1 VRGEC
6 CEYGRRFNTMMEKLT
21 LFRTTKRILFGL
33 GAVEKTGPE
42 AQLLKAKKVLIITD
56 PGVIQ
61 VGLLESVEKS
71 LQYVNLP
78 FVIFDGVEPDPKIE
92 VVEKSVEKAKEEGID
107 LIIGF
112 GGGSSLD
119 IAKVTSIL
127 ITNPGKIDSF
137 FGIDLV
143 PNPGVPVILVP
154 TTAGTGS
161 EVTPIAILS
170 DTKEKLKKG
179 IVSPT
184 LFPEVAIVDPKL
196 TIGLPP
202 SVTAFTGMD
211 ALTHA
216 IEAFYSINATD
227 LSDLLAFRAM
237 ELISKNLRMAYA
249 HGENLVARSNMMEG
263 SLLAGIAFANAGVG
277 AVHAFAYPLGGEF
290 HLAHGLINTLMLPY
304 VMRYNIL
311 GCPYKFAQMAK
322 AFGEKVEGIS
332 ELVGAEIA
340 VRFVERLSDD
350 LRVPRRLRD
359 VGIPEDSIPRLAEA
373 AMKVTRLLA
382 NNPRK
387 MTLEDAAAIY
397 KSAY

>member
-1 VRGEC
+1 M
-6 CEYGRRFNTMMEKLT
+6 TEKLT
-21 LFRTTKRILFGL
+21 LFRTTRRIIFGPGSIERL
-33 GAVEKTGPE
+33 GSE
-42 AQLLKAKKVLIITD
+42 AQLLKAKKVLVITD

-61 VGLLESVEKS
+61 AGLLENIEKS
-71 LQYVNLP
+71 LQSVGLP
-78 FVIFDGVEPDPKIE
+78 FVIFDGVEPDPRIE
-92 VVEKSVEKAKEEGID
+92 VVERSVEKAKKEGID

-137 FGIDLV
+137 FGVDLV
-143 PNPGVPVILVP
+143 PNPGIPVILIP

-216 IEAFYSINATD
+216 IEAYYSINATN
-227 LSDLLAFRAM
+227 LSDLFAIKAM
-237 ELISKNLRMAYA
+237 ELLSKNLRMAYA
-249 HGENLVARSNMMEG
+249 HGENLAARTNMMEG

-290 HLAHGLINTLMLPY
+290 HLAHGLTNTLILPY

-311 GCPYKFAQMAK
+311 GCPDKFAQMAK
-322 AFGEKVEGIS
+322 TFGEKVERLS
-332 ELVGAEIA
+332 ELDGAEAA
-340 VRFVERLSDD
+340 VKFVERLSED

-359 VGIPEDSIPRLAEA
+359 VGIPENAIPRLAEA

-387 MTLEDAAAIY
+387 ITLEDAVTIY

>member
-1 VRGEC
+1 M
-6 CEYGRRFNTMMEKLT
+6 TEKLT
-21 LFRTTKRILFGL
+21 LFRTTKRILFGV
-33 GAVEKTGPE
+33 GSVEKIGTE

-61 VGLLESVEKS
+61 AGLLEGVEKS
-71 LQYVNLP
+71 LKSVNLP
-78 FVIFDGVEPDPKIE
+78 FVIFDGVEPDPRIE
-92 VVEKSVEKAKEEGID
+92 VVEKSVEKAKKEGID

-119 IAKVTSIL
+119 IAKVTSIM
-127 ITNPGKIDSF
+127 ITNTGKIDSF

-143 PNPGVPVILVP
+143 PNPGVPVILIP

-179 IVSPT
+179 IVSAY

-216 IEAFYSINATD
+216 IESYYSINATD

-237 ELISKNLRMAYA
+237 ELLSRNLRMAYA
-249 HGENLVARSNMMEG
+249 YGENLAARSSVLEG

-290 HLAHGLINTLMLPY
+290 HLAHGLTNTLMLPY
-304 VMRYNIL
+304 LMRYNIL
-311 GCPYKFAQMAK
+311 GCPHKFAQMAK
-322 AFGEKVEGIS
+322 AFGERVEGIS

-340 VRFVERLSDD
+340 VRFIERLSDD

-359 VGIPEDSIPRLAEA
+359 VGIPENAIPGLAEA

-387 MTLEDAAAIY
+387 VTLEDAIAIY
-397 KSAY
+397 RSAY

>member
-1 VRGEC
+1 M
-6 CEYGRRFNTMMEKLT
+6 TEKLT
-21 LFRTTKRILFGL
+21 LFRTTRRILFGL
-33 GAVEKTGPE
+33 GAVEKTGTE
-42 AQLLKAKKVLIITD
+42 AQLLKTKKVLIVTD

-61 VGLLESVEKS
+61 AGLLQHVEKS
-71 LQYVNLP
+71 LQSVGLP
-78 FVIFDGVEPDPKIE
+78 FAIFDGVEADPRIE
-92 VVEKSVEKAKEEGID
+92 VVEKSVGKAKKEGID

-127 ITNPGKIDSF
+127 ITNAGKIDSF
-137 FGIDLV
+137 FGVDLV
-143 PNPGVPVILVP
+143 PNSGLPVILIP

-170 DTKEKLKKG
+170 DTREKLKKG

-184 LFPEVAIVDPKL
+184 LFPEVAIIDPKL
-196 TIGLPP
+196 TVGLPP

-216 IEAFYSINATD
+216 IESYYSINATN

-237 ELISKNLRMAYA
+237 ELLSKNIRMAFA
-249 HGENLVARSNMMEG
+249 HGENLTARSNMMEG

-290 HLAHGLINTLMLPY
+290 HLAHGLTNTLMLPY
-304 VMRYNIL
+304 IMRYNIL
-311 GCPYKFAQMAK
+311 GCPDRFATMAR
-322 AFGEKVEGIS
+322 AFGEKVEGLS
-332 ELVGAEIA
+332 ELDAAEAA
-340 VRFVERLSDD
+340 VKFVERLSDD

-359 VGIPEDSIPRLAEA
+359 VGIPKKAISGLAEA

-382 NNPRK
+382 NNPRR
-387 MTLEDAAAIY
+387 MTLEDAKAIY

>member
-1 VRGEC
+1 MIDKV
-6 CEYGRRFNTMMEKLT
+6 T
-21 LFRTTKRILFGL
+21 LFRTTRRILFGV
-33 GAVEKTGPE
+33 GSVEKIGTE

-61 VGLLESVEKS
+61 AGLLEGVEKS
-71 LQYVNLP
+71 LQSANLP
-78 FVIFDGVEPDPKIE
+78 FVIFDGVEPDPRIE
-92 VVEKSVEKAKEEGID
+92 VVEKSVQLAKKEGID

-112 GGGSSLD
+112 GGGSSQD
-119 IAKVTSIL
+119 IAKVTSIM
-127 ITNPGKIDSF
+127 ITNTGKIDSY
-137 FGIDLV
+137 FGVDLV
-143 PNPGVPVILVP
+143 PNSGIPVILVP

-179 IVSPT
+179 IVSAY
-184 LFPEVAIVDPKL
+184 LFPEAAIVDPKL

-216 IEAFYSINATD
+216 IESYYSINATD

-237 ELISKNLRMAYA
+237 ELLSKNIRMAFA

-290 HLAHGLINTLMLPY
+290 HLAHGLTNTLMLPY
-304 VMRYNIL
+304 LMRYNIL
-311 GCPYKFAQMAK
+311 GCPSKFAQMAK

-359 VGIPEDSIPRLAEA
+359 VGIPEDAIPRLAEA

-387 MTLEDAAAIY
+387 LTLGDAVAIY

>member
-1 VRGEC
+1 MIDKV
-6 CEYGRRFNTMMEKLT
+6 T
-21 LFRTTKRILFGL
+21 LFRTTKRILFGV
-33 GAVEKTGPE
+33 GSVEKIGTE

-56 PGVIQ
+56 QGVIQ
-61 VGLLESVEKS
+61 AGLLEGVEKS
-71 LQYVNLP
+71 LQSVNLP
-78 FVIFDGVEPDPKIE
+78 FVIFDGVEPDPRIE
-92 VVEKSVEKAKEEGID
+92 VVEKSVEKAKKEGID

-119 IAKVTSIL
+119 IAKVTSIM
-127 ITNPGKIDSF
+127 ITNTGKIDSF

-143 PNPGVPVILVP
+143 PNPGVPVILIP

-184 LFPEVAIVDPKL
+184 LFPEVAILDPKL

-216 IEAFYSINATD
+216 IEAYYSINATD
-227 LSDLLAFRAM
+227 ITDLLAFKAM
-237 ELISKNLRMAYA
+237 ELLSKNLRMAYA
-249 HGENLVARSNMMEG
+249 HGENLAARSCVLEG

-290 HLAHGLINTLMLPY
+290 HLAHGLTNTLMLPY

-359 VGIPEDSIPRLAEA
+359 VRIPEDAIPRLAEA

-387 MTLEDAAAIY
+387 VTLEDAVDIY

>member
-1 VRGEC
+1 
-6 CEYGRRFNTMMEKLT
+6 MIEKLT
-21 LFRTTKRILFGL
+21 LFRTTRRILFGL
-33 GAVEKTGPE
+33 GAVEKTVSE

-56 PGVIQ
+56 TGVIQ
-61 VGLLESVEKS
+61 AGLLQGIEKS
-71 LQYVNLP
+71 LQSAGLP
-78 FVIFDGVEPDPKIE
+78 FVIFDGVEPDPRIE
-92 VVEKSVEKAKEEGID
+92 VVEKSVEKAKKEGID

-119 IAKVTSIL
+119 IAKVTSIM
-127 ITNPGKIDSF
+127 ITNLGKIDSF

-143 PNPGVPVILVP
+143 PNPGVPVILIP

-179 IVSPT
+179 IVSAY

-216 IEAFYSINATD
+216 IESFYSINATD

-237 ELISKNLRMAYA
+237 ELLSKNIRMAFA
-249 HGENLVARSNMMEG
+249 HGENLVARSNVMEG
-263 SLLAGIAFANAGVG
+263 SLLAGMAFANAGVG

-290 HLAHGLINTLMLPY
+290 HLAHGLTNTLMLPY
-304 VMRYNIL
+304 VMRYNIM
-311 GCPYKFAQMAK
+311 GCPSKFAQMAK

-359 VGIPEDSIPRLAEA
+359 VSIPEDAIPRLAEA

-387 MTLEDAAAIY
+387 MTLEDAISIY
-397 KSAY
+397 RSAY

>member
-1 VRGEC
+1 
-6 CEYGRRFNTMMEKLT
+6 MEKIT
-21 LFRTTKRILFGL
+21 LFRTTGRILFGPAAIEKL
-33 GAVEKTGPE
+33 GTE

-61 VGLLESVEKS
+61 AGLLESVKTS
-71 LQYVNLP
+71 LQSVGLP
-78 FVIFDGVEPDPKIE
+78 FVIFDGVEPDPRIE
-92 VVEKSVEKAKEEGID
+92 VVENSVEKAKSEGIN

-119 IAKVTSIL
+119 IAKVTSVL

-143 PNPGVPVILVP
+143 PNPGLPVILIP

-179 IVSPT
+179 IVSSH

-196 TIGLPP
+196 TVGLPP

-216 IEAFYSINATD
+216 IEAYYSINATD
-227 LSDLLAFRAM
+227 LSDLFAIRAM
-237 ELISKNLRMAYA
+237 DLISKNIRVAYA
-249 HGENLVARSNMMEG
+249 NGENLMARSNMMEG

-290 HLAHGLINTLMLPY
+290 HLAHGLTNTLMLPY
-304 VMRYNIL
+304 VMRFNII
-311 GCPYKFAQMAK
+311 GCPEKFARMAK
-322 AFGEKVEGIS
+322 VFGEKVETLS
-332 ELVGAEIA
+332 ALEGAEMA
-340 VRFVERLSDD
+340 VKFVERLSDD
-350 LRVPRRLRD
+350 IRVPRRLRD
-359 VGIPEDSIPRLAEA
+359 VGIPEHAIPGLAEA

-387 MTLEDAAAIY
+387 ITLEDAIAIY
-397 KSAY
+397 NSAY

>member
-1 VRGEC
+1 M
-6 CEYGRRFNTMMEKLT
+6 NEKLS
-21 LFRTTKRILFGL
+21 LFRTTRRILFGL
-33 GAVEKTGPE
+33 GAVEKIGTE
-42 AQLLKAKKVLIITD
+42 AQLLKGKKILIITD

-61 VGLLESVEKS
+61 TGLLERIKAPLQS
-71 LQYVNLP
+71 LGVP
-78 FVIFDGVEPDPKIE
+78 FVIFDGVEPDPRIE
-92 VVEKSVEKAKEEGID
+92 VVEKSIEKAKEEGID

-119 IAKVTSIL
+119 IAKVTSIM
-127 ITNPGKIDSF
+127 ITNQGKIDTF
-137 FGIDLV
+137 FGVDLV
-143 PNPGVPVILVP
+143 PNPGIPVILIP

-179 IVSPT
+179 IVSPH

-196 TIGLPP
+196 TVGLPP

-216 IEAFYSINATD
+216 IEAYSSINATN
-227 LSDLLAFRAM
+227 LSDLLAIGAM

-249 HGENLVARSNMMEG
+249 YGENLSARSNMMEG

-277 AVHAFAYPLGGEF
+277 AVHALAYPLGGEF
-290 HLAHGLINTLMLPY
+290 HLAHGLTNTLMLPY
-304 VMRYNIL
+304 VMRYNAL
-311 GCPYKFAQMAK
+311 GCPDRFAKMAR
-322 AFGEKVEGIS
+322 AFGENVEGLS
-332 ELVGAEIA
+332 ELDAAEAA
-340 VRFVERLSDD
+340 VKFVERLSND

-359 VGIPEDSIPRLAEA
+359 VGIPEKAIPGLAEA

>member
-1 VRGEC
+1 M
-6 CEYGRRFNTMMEKLT
+6 TEKLT
-21 LFRTTKRILFGL
+21 LFRTTRRILFGL
-33 GAVEKTGPE
+33 GAVKKIGAE

-61 VGLLESVEKS
+61 AGLLQNIEKS
-71 LQYVNLP
+71 LQSVSLP
-78 FVIFDGVEPDPKIE
+78 FVTFDGVEADPRIE
-92 VVEKSVEKAKEEGID
+92 VVEKSVEKAKKEGID
-107 LIIGF
+107 LIVGF

-127 ITNPGKIDSF
+127 ITNPGKIDGF

-170 DTKEKLKKG
+170 DTREKLKKG
-179 IVSPT
+179 IVSAT

-216 IEAFYSINATD
+216 IEAYYSINATD

-237 ELISKNLRMAYA
+237 ELLSKNIRMAFA
-249 HGENLVARSNMMEG
+249 HGENLAARSNMMEG

-290 HLAHGLINTLMLPY
+290 HLAHGLTNTLMLPY
-304 VMRYNIL
+304 LMRYNIL
-311 GCPYKFAQMAK
+311 GCPNRFAQMAT
-322 AFGEKVEGIS
+322 AFGEKVEGLS
-332 ELVGAEIA
+332 ELDAAEMA
-340 VRFVERLSDD
+340 VKFVERLSNDI
-350 LRVPRRLRD
+350 RVPRRLRD
-359 VGIPEDSIPRLAEA
+359 VGIPEKSIPGLAEA

-387 MTLEDAAAIY
+387 MTLEDAIAIY

>member
-1 VRGEC
+1 M
-6 CEYGRRFNTMMEKLT
+6 TEKLS
-21 LFRTTKRILFGL
+21 LFRTTRRILFGA
-33 GAVEKTGPE
+33 GSAEKTGTE
-42 AQLLKAKKVLIITD
+42 AQLLKAKKALIITD

-61 VGLLESVEKS
+61 AGLLEGIEKS
-71 LQYVNLP
+71 LQSVGIP
-78 FVIFDGVEPDPKIE
+78 FAIFDGVEPDPRIE
-92 VVEKSVEKAKEEGID
+92 VVEKSAEKAKKEGMD

-119 IAKVTSIL
+119 IAKVTSVMVA
-127 ITNPGKIDSF
+127 NPGKIDSF

-143 PNPGVPVILVP
+143 PNLGVPVILIP

-184 LFPEVAIVDPKL
+184 LFPEVALVDPKL

-216 IEAFYSINATD
+216 IEACYSVNATG
-227 LSDLLAFRAM
+227 LSDLLAIRAM

-249 HGENLVARSNMMEG
+249 YGENLSARSNMMEG

-290 HLAHGLINTLMLPY
+290 HLAHGLTNTLMLPY

-322 AFGEKVEGIS
+322 AFGEKVEGLS
-332 ELVGAEIA
+332 ELDAAETA
-340 VRFVERLSDD
+340 VKFVERLSDD

-359 VGIPEDSIPRLAEA
+359 VGIPEKAIPGLAEA

-387 MTLEDAAAIY
+387 ISLEDANAIY

>member
-1 VRGEC
+1 MIDKV
-6 CEYGRRFNTMMEKLT
+6 T
-21 LFRTTKRILFGL
+21 LFRTTRRILFGPGSIERL
-33 GAVEKTGPE
+33 GSE
-42 AQLLKAKKVLIITD
+42 AQLLKAKKILIITD
-56 PGVIQ
+56 TGVIQ
-61 VGLLESVEKS
+61 AGLLGTVEKS
-71 LQYVNLP
+71 LQSVNLP
-78 FVIFDGVEPDPKIE
+78 FVIFDGVEPDPRIE
-92 VVEKSVEKAKEEGID
+92 VVEKSVEKAKKEGID

-119 IAKVTSIL
+119 IAKVTSIM
-127 ITNPGKIDSF
+127 ITNTGKIDSF

-143 PNPGVPVILVP
+143 PNPGVPVILIP

-184 LFPEVAIVDPKL
+184 LFPEVAILDPKL

-216 IEAFYSINATD
+216 IEAYYSINATD

-237 ELISKNLRMAYA
+237 ELLSKNLRMAYA
-249 HGENLVARSNMMEG
+249 HGENLAARSCVLEG

-290 HLAHGLINTLMLPY
+290 HLAHGLTNPLMLPY

-311 GCPYKFAQMAK
+311 GCPSRFAQMAK
-322 AFGEKVEGIS
+322 AFGERVEGIS

-350 LRVPRRLRD
+350 IRVPRRLRD
-359 VGIPEDSIPRLAEA
+359 VGIPEDAIPRLAEA

-387 MTLEDAAAIY
+387 VTLEDAVAIY

>member
-1 VRGEC
+1 M
-6 CEYGRRFNTMMEKLT
+6 TEKLT
-21 LFRTTKRILFGL
+21 LFRTTRRILFGL
-33 GAVEKTGPE
+33 GAVEKIGTE

-61 VGLLESVEKS
+61 AGLLEGVEKS
-71 LQYVNLP
+71 LQSAGIP
-78 FVIFDGVEPDPKIE
+78 FALFDGVEPDPRIE
-92 VVEKSVEKAKEEGID
+92 VVKKSVEKAKKEGIN

-127 ITNPGKIDSF
+127 ITNPGKIDRF

-196 TIGLPP
+196 TVGLPP

-216 IEAFYSINATD
+216 IEAYYSVNATD
-227 LSDLLAFRAM
+227 ITDLLAYRAM
-237 ELISKNLRMAYA
+237 ELLSKKLRMAYA
-249 HGENLVARSNMMEG
+249 HGENLAARSSMMEG

-290 HLAHGLINTLMLPY
+290 HLAHGLTNTLMLPY

-311 GCPYKFAQMAK
+311 GHPYKFAHMAK
-322 AFGEKVEGIS
+322 AFGEKVEGFS
-332 ELVGAEIA
+332 ELDGAEMA
-340 VRFVERLSDD
+340 VKFVERLSDD
-350 LRVPRRLRD
+350 IKVPRRLRD
-359 VGIPEDSIPRLAEA
+359 VR
-373 AMKVTRLLA
+373 
-382 NNPRK
+382 NPRGC
-387 MTLEDAAAIY
+387 D
-397 KSAY
+397 SPVS

>member
-1 VRGEC
+1 
-6 CEYGRRFNTMMEKLT
+6 MMEKVT
-21 LFRTTKRILFGL
+21 LFRTTRRILFGP
-33 GAVEKTGPE
+33 GAIEKIGIE
-42 AQLLKAKKVLIITD
+42 AQLLKAKKVQIVTD

-61 VGLLESVEKS
+61 AGLLKSVKVS
-71 LQYVNLP
+71 LQTVGLP
-78 FVIFDGVEPDPKIE
+78 FVLFDGVEPDPRIE
-92 VVEKSVEKAKEEGID
+92 VVERSVEKAKKEDVD

-127 ITNPGKIDSF
+127 LTNSGKIDSF

-143 PNPGVPVILVP
+143 PNPGKPVILAP

-170 DTKEKLKKG
+170 DTREKLKKG

-196 TIGLPP
+196 TIGLSP

-216 IEAFYSINATD
+216 IEAYYSINATC
-227 LSDLLAFRAM
+227 LSDLFALRAM
-237 ELISKNLRMAYA
+237 ELISKNIRVAYA
-249 HGENLVARSNMMEG
+249 NGENLSARTNMMEG

-290 HLAHGLINTLMLPY
+290 HLAHGLTNTLMLPY

-311 GCPYKFAQMAK
+311 GCPEKFARMAE
-322 AFGEKVEGIS
+322 AFGEKVES
-332 ELVGAEIA
+332 LSVLDGAEIA

-350 LRVPRRLRD
+350 IRVPRRLRD
-359 VGIPEDSIPRLAEA
+359 VGIPENAITKLAEA

-387 MTLEDAAAIY
+387 ITLEDAIAIY
-397 KSAY
+397 NSAY

>member
-1 VRGEC
+1 M
-6 CEYGRRFNTMMEKLT
+6 TEKLT

-33 GAVEKTGPE
+33 GAVEKTGTE
-42 AQLLKAKKVLIITD
+42 AQSFKAKKILIITD

-61 VGLLESVEKS
+61 AGLLQHVEKS
-71 LQYVNLP
+71 LQSVGLP
-78 FVIFDGVEPDPKIE
+78 FAIFDGVEADPRIE
-92 VVEKSVEKAKEEGID
+92 VVEKSVKKAKKEGID

-127 ITNPGKIDSF
+127 ITNEGKIDSF
-137 FGIDLV
+137 FGVDLV
-143 PNPGVPVILVP
+143 PNSGVPVILIP

-184 LFPEVAIVDPKL
+184 LFPKVAIIDPKL
-196 TIGLPP
+196 TVGLPP
-202 SVTAFTGMD
+202 SMTAFTGMD

-216 IEAFYSINATD
+216 IESYYSINATD
-227 LSDLLAFRAM
+227 LSDILAFRAM
-237 ELISKNLRMAYA
+237 ELLSKNIRMAFA
-249 HGENLVARSNMMEG
+249 HGENLTARSNMMEG

-290 HLAHGLINTLMLPY
+290 HLAHGLTNTLMLPY

-311 GCPYKFAQMAK
+311 GCPDRFATMAR
-322 AFGEKVEGIS
+322 AFGEKVEGLS
-332 ELVGAEIA
+332 ELDAAEAAI
-340 VRFVERLSDD
+340 RFVERLSDD

-359 VGIPEDSIPRLAEA
+359 VGIPEKAIPGLAEA

-387 MTLEDAAAIY
+387 MTLEDANTIY

>member
-1 VRGEC
+1 M
-6 CEYGRRFNTMMEKLT
+6 TEKFT
-21 LFRTTKRILFGL
+21 LFRTTRRILFGL
-33 GAVEKTGPE
+33 GAVEKTGAE

-61 VGLLESVEKS
+61 AGLLQNIEKS
-71 LQYVNLP
+71 LQSVDLP
-78 FVIFDGVEPDPKIE
+78 FVTFDGVEADPRIE
-92 VVEKSVEKAKEEGID
+92 VVEKSVEKAKKEGID
-107 LIIGF
+107 LIVGF

-127 ITNPGKIDSF
+127 ITNPGKIDGF

-179 IVSPT
+179 IVSAT

-196 TIGLPP
+196 TVGLPP

-216 IEAFYSINATD
+216 IEAYYSINATD

-237 ELISKNLRMAYA
+237 ELLSKNIRMAFA
-249 HGENLVARSNMMEG
+249 HGENLAARSNMMEG
-263 SLLAGIAFANAGVG
+263 SLLAGIAFANVGVG

-290 HLAHGLINTLMLPY
+290 HLAHGLTNTLMLPY
-304 VMRYNIL
+304 LMRYNIL
-311 GCPYKFAQMAK
+311 GCPNKFAQMAT
-322 AFGEKVEGIS
+322 AFGEKVEGLS
-332 ELVGAEIA
+332 ELDAAEMA
-340 VRFVERLSDD
+340 VKFVERLSNDI
-350 LRVPRRLRD
+350 RVPRRLRD
-359 VGIPEDSIPRLAEA
+359 VGIPEKSIPGLAEA

-387 MTLEDAAAIY
+387 MTLEDAIAIY

>member
-1 VRGEC
+1 MIDKV
-6 CEYGRRFNTMMEKLT
+6 T
-21 LFRTTKRILFGL
+21 LFRTTKRILFGPGSIERL
-33 GAVEKTGPE
+33 GPE
-42 AQLLKAKKVLIITD
+42 AQLLKAKKILIITD
-56 PGVIQ
+56 QGVIQ
-61 VGLLESVEKS
+61 AGLLEGVEKS
-71 LQYVNLP
+71 LQSVNLP
-78 FVIFDGVEPDPKIE
+78 FVIFDGVEPDPRIE
-92 VVEKSVEKAKEEGID
+92 VVEKSVDKAKKEGID

-119 IAKVTSIL
+119 IAKVTSIM
-127 ITNPGKIDSF
+127 ITNTGKIDSF

-143 PNPGVPVILVP
+143 PNPGVPVILIP

-184 LFPEVAIVDPKL
+184 LFPEVAILDPKL

-216 IEAFYSINATD
+216 IESYYSINATD

-237 ELISKNLRMAYA
+237 ELLSKNLRMAYA
-249 HGENLVARSNMMEG
+249 QGENLAARSCVLEG

-290 HLAHGLINTLMLPY
+290 HLAHGLTNTLMLPY

-311 GCPYKFAQMAK
+311 GCPSKFAQMAK

-332 ELVGAEIA
+332 ELIGAEIA
-340 VRFVERLSDD
+340 VRFIERLSDD
-350 LRVPRRLRD
+350 IRVPRRLRD
-359 VGIPEDSIPRLAEA
+359 VGIPEDAIPRLAEA

-387 MTLEDAAAIY
+387 VTLEDAVAIY

>member
-1 VRGEC
+1 MIDKV
-6 CEYGRRFNTMMEKLT
+6 T
-21 LFRTTKRILFGL
+21 LFRTTRRILFGL
-33 GAVEKTGPE
+33 GAVEKIGTE

-56 PGVIQ
+56 MGVIQ
-61 VGLLESVEKS
+61 AGLLEGVEKS
-71 LQYVNLP
+71 LQSAGLP
-78 FVIFDGVEPDPKIE
+78 FVIFDGVEPDPRIE
-92 VVEKSVEKAKEEGID
+92 VVEKSVEKAKKEGID

-119 IAKVTSIL
+119 IAKVTSIM
-127 ITNPGKIDSF
+127 ITNSGKIDSF
-137 FGIDLV
+137 FGVDLV
-143 PNPGVPVILVP
+143 PKPGIPVILIP

-170 DTKEKLKKG
+170 DTQEKLKKG
-179 IVSPT
+179 IVSAY

-196 TIGLPP
+196 TVGLPP

-216 IEAFYSINATD
+216 IESFYSINATD

-237 ELISKNLRMAYA
+237 ELITKNIRMAFA
-249 HGENLVARSNMMEG
+249 NGENLVARSNMMEG

-290 HLAHGLINTLMLPY
+290 HLAHGLTNTLMLPY

-311 GCPYKFAQMAK
+311 GCPSKFAQMAK
-322 AFGEKVEGIS
+322 AFGERVEVIS

-340 VRFVERLSDD
+340 VRSIERLSDD

-359 VGIPEDSIPRLAEA
+359 VRIPENAIPGLAEA
-373 AMKVTRLLA
+373 AIKITRLLA

-387 MTLEDAAAIY
+387 VTLEDAIAIY

>member
-1 VRGEC
+1 
-6 CEYGRRFNTMMEKLT
+6 MMEKVT
-21 LFRTTKRILFGL
+21 LFRTTPRILFGP
-33 GAVEKTGPE
+33 GAIEKIGVE

-61 VGLLESVEKS
+61 AGLLESVKTS
-71 LQYVNLP
+71 LQSIGLP
-78 FVIFDGVEPDPKIE
+78 FVIFDGVEPDPRIE
-92 VVEKSVEKAKEEGID
+92 VVEKSAEKAKKEGVD

-119 IAKVTSIL
+119 IAKITSIL
-127 ITNPGKIDSF
+127 LTNSGKIDGF

-143 PNPGVPVILVP
+143 PNQGMPVILAP

-179 IVSPT
+179 IVSSY
-184 LFPEVAIVDPKL
+184 LFPEVAIIDPKL
-196 TIGLPP
+196 TVGLPP

-216 IEAFYSINATD
+216 IEAYTSINATS
-227 LSDLLAFRAM
+227 LSDLFAISAM
-237 ELISKNLRMAYA
+237 ELISKNIRMAYA
-249 HGENLVARSNMMEG
+249 NGDNLIARSNMMEG
-263 SLLAGIAFANAGVG
+263 SLLAGLSFANAGVG

-290 HLAHGLINTLMLPY
+290 HLAHGLTNTMMLPY

-311 GCPYKFAQMAK
+311 GCPEKFAQMAK
-322 AFGEKVEGIS
+322 AFGEKVES
-332 ELVGAEIA
+332 LSVMDGAEVA
-340 VRFVERLSDD
+340 VKFVERLSDD
-350 LRVPRRLRD
+350 IRVPRRLRD
-359 VGIPEDSIPRLAEA
+359 VGIPENAIPRLAEA

-387 MTLEDAAAIY
+387 ITLEDAIAIY
-397 KSAY
+397 NSAY

>member
-1 VRGEC
+1 
-6 CEYGRRFNTMMEKLT
+6 MIEKIT
-21 LFRTTKRILFGL
+21 LFRTTRRILFGL
-33 GAVEKTGPE
+33 GAVEKIGTE
-42 AQLLKAKKVLIITD
+42 AQLLKAKKILIVTD
-56 PGVIQ
+56 TGVIQ
-61 VGLLESVEKS
+61 AGLLEGIEKS
-71 LQYVNLP
+71 LQSIGLP
-78 FVIFDGVEPDPKIE
+78 FVIFDGVEPDPRIE
-92 VVEKSVEKAKEEGID
+92 VVEKSVEKAKKEGID

-119 IAKVTSIL
+119 IAKVTSIM
-127 ITNPGKIDSF
+127 ITNLGKIDSF

-143 PNPGVPVILVP
+143 PNPGVPLILIP

-179 IVSPT
+179 IVSAY

-216 IEAFYSINATD
+216 IESFYSINATD

-237 ELISKNLRMAYA
+237 ELLSKNIRMAFA
-249 HGENLVARSNMMEG
+249 HGENLVARSNVMEG

-290 HLAHGLINTLMLPY
+290 HLAHGLTNTLMLPY
-304 VMRYNIL
+304 VMRYNIM
-311 GCPYKFAQMAK
+311 GCPSKFAQMAK
-322 AFGEKVEGIS
+322 AFGERVEGIS

-359 VGIPEDSIPRLAEA
+359 VGIPEDAIPRLAEA

-387 MTLEDAAAIY
+387 MTLKYAIAIY
-397 KSAY
+397 RSAY

>member
-1 VRGEC
+1 MFDKV
-6 CEYGRRFNTMMEKLT
+6 T

-33 GAVEKTGPE
+33 GAVEKIGTE

-61 VGLLESVEKS
+61 AGLLEGVEKS
-71 LQYVNLP
+71 LQSVGLP
-78 FVIFDGVEPDPKIE
+78 FVIFDGVEPDPRIE
-92 VVEKSVEKAKEEGID
+92 VVEKSIEKAKKEGID

-127 ITNPGKIDSF
+127 ITNSGKIDSF
-137 FGIDLV
+137 FGVDLV
-143 PNPGVPVILVP
+143 PNPGTPVILIP

-170 DTKEKLKKG
+170 DTKERLKKG

-216 IEAFYSINATD
+216 IESYYSINATD

-237 ELISKNLRMAYA
+237 ELLSKNIRMAYA

-263 SLLAGIAFANAGVG
+263 SLFAGIAFANAGVG

-290 HLAHGLINTLMLPY
+290 HLAHGLTNTLMLPY

-311 GCPYKFAQMAK
+311 GCPDKFAQMAK
-322 AFGEKVEGIS
+322 AFGEKVEGLS
-332 ELVGAEIA
+332 ELDGAETS
-340 VRFVERLSDD
+340 VKFVERLSDD

-359 VGIPEDSIPRLAEA
+359 VGIPENAIPRLAEA

-387 MTLEDAAAIY
+387 ITLEDAIAIY

>member
-1 VRGEC
+1 MIDKV
-6 CEYGRRFNTMMEKLT
+6 T
-21 LFRTTKRILFGL
+21 LFRTTRRILFGPGSIERL
-33 GAVEKTGPE
+33 GSE
-42 AQLLKAKKVLIITD
+42 AQLLKAKKILIITD

-61 VGLLESVEKS
+61 AGLLEGVKTS
-71 LQYVNLP
+71 LQAVGISFL
-78 FVIFDGVEPDPKIE
+78 IFDGVEPDPRIE
-92 VVEKSVEKAKEEGID
+92 VVEKSVQLARKEGID
-107 LIIGF
+107 LIVGF

-119 IAKVTSIL
+119 IAKVTSIM
-127 ITNPGKIDSF
+127 ITNLGKIDSF
-137 FGIDLV
+137 FGIDLI
-143 PNPGVPVILVP
+143 PNPGVPVILIP

-161 EVTPIAILS
+161 EVTPVAILS

-179 IVSPT
+179 IVSAY

-216 IEAFYSINATD
+216 IEAYYSVNATG
-227 LSDLLAFRAM
+227 LSDLLALRAM
-237 ELISKNLRMAYA
+237 ELVSRNIRMAYA
-249 HGENLVARSNMMEG
+249 HGENLIARSNMMEG

-290 HLAHGLINTLMLPY
+290 HLAHGLTNTLMLPY
-304 VMRYNIL
+304 VMRYNIM
-311 GCPYKFAQMAK
+311 GCPSKFAQMAK
-322 AFGEKVEGIS
+322 AFGERVEGIS

-359 VGIPEDSIPRLAEA
+359 VGIPEDAIPRLAEA

-387 MTLEDAAAIY
+387 LTLDDALAIY
-397 KSAY
+397 KAAY

>member
-1 VRGEC
+1 
-6 CEYGRRFNTMMEKLT
+6 MIEKIT

-33 GAVEKTGPE
+33 GAVEKTGTE

-56 PGVIQ
+56 IGVIQ
-61 VGLLESVEKS
+61 AGLLESVEKP
-71 LQYVNLP
+71 LQSTGLP
-78 FVIFDGVEPDPKIE
+78 FVIFDGVEPDPRIE
-92 VVEKSVEKAKEEGID
+92 VVEKSVQLAKKEGID

-119 IAKVTSIL
+119 IAKVTSIM
-127 ITNPGKIDSF
+127 ITNTGKIDSF

-143 PNPGVPVILVP
+143 PNPGVPVVLIP

-184 LFPEVAIVDPKL
+184 LFPEVAILDPKL

-202 SVTAFTGMD
+202 SVTAYTGMD

-216 IEAFYSINATD
+216 IESYYSINATN

-237 ELISKNLRMAYA
+237 ELLSKNLRMAYA
-249 HGENLVARSNMMEG
+249 HGENLAARSCVLEG

-290 HLAHGLINTLMLPY
+290 HLAHGLTNTLMLPY
-304 VMRYNIL
+304 VMRYNIM
-311 GCPYKFAQMAK
+311 GCPSKFAQMAK

-387 MTLEDAAAIY
+387 MTLEDAVAIY

>member
-1 VRGEC
+1 
-6 CEYGRRFNTMMEKLT
+6 MMEKLS
-21 LFRTTKRILFGL
+21 LFRTTRRILFGL
-33 GAVEKTGPE
+33 GAVEKLGPE
-42 AQLLKAKKVLIITD
+42 AQLLKAKKALIITD

-61 VGLLESVEKS
+61 AGLLESVEKS
-71 LQYVNLP
+71 LQSVGLP
-78 FVIFDGVEPDPKIE
+78 FVIFDGVEPDPRIE
-92 VVEKSVEKAKEEGID
+92 VVEKSIEKAKKEGID

-127 ITNPGKIDSF
+127 ITNSGKIDSF
-137 FGIDLV
+137 FGVDLV
-143 PNPGVPVILVP
+143 PNPGTPVILIP

-216 IEAFYSINATD
+216 IESYYSINATD

-237 ELISKNLRMAYA
+237 ELLSKNIRMAYA

-263 SLLAGIAFANAGVG
+263 SLFAGIAFANAGVG

-290 HLAHGLINTLMLPY
+290 HLAHGLTNTLMLPY

-311 GCPYKFAQMAK
+311 GCPDKFAQMAQ
-322 AFGEKVEGIS
+322 AFGEKVEGLS
-332 ELVGAEIA
+332 ELDGAETS
-340 VRFVERLSDD
+340 VKFVERLSDD

-359 VGIPEDSIPRLAEA
+359 VGIPEDAIPRLAEA

-387 MTLEDAAAIY
+387 ITLEDAVAIY

>member
-1 VRGEC
+1 MLDRI
-6 CEYGRRFNTMMEKLT
+6 T
-21 LFRTTKRILFGL
+21 LFRTTKRILFGP
-33 GAVEKTGPE
+33 GAAEKIGAE
-42 AQLLKAKKVLIITD
+42 AQLLKAKKVMIITD
-56 PGVIQ
+56 SGVIQ
-61 VGLLESVEKS
+61 AGLLEVIEKS
-71 LQYVNLP
+71 LQAAGLSS
-78 FVIFDGVEPDPKIE
+78 VIFDGVEPDPRIE
-92 VVEKSVEKAKEEGID
+92 VVEKSVQKAKKEEID

-119 IAKVTSIL
+119 IAKVTSIFL
-127 ITNPGKIDSF
+127 TNPASIDRF

-143 PNPGVPVILVP
+143 PNPGIPVILVP

-179 IVSPT
+179 IVSAY
-184 LFPEVAIVDPKL
+184 LFPEVAIVDPTL

-216 IEAFYSINATD
+216 IESFYSINATD
-227 LSDLLAFRAM
+227 LSDLLAYRAM
-237 ELISKNLRMAYA
+237 ELLSKNIRIAFA
-249 HGENLVARSNMMEG
+249 HGENLAARSNVMEG

-290 HLAHGLINTLMLPY
+290 HLPHGLTNTLMLPY

-311 GCPYKFAQMAK
+311 GCPEKFARMAK
-322 AFGEKVEGIS
+322 AFGEKVENLS
-332 ELVGAEIA
+332 DLDAAEVA
-340 VRFVERLSDD
+340 VKFVEHLSDD
-350 LRVPRRLRD
+350 IRVPRRLRE
-359 VGIPEDSIPRLAEA
+359 VKVPESAIPGLAEA

-387 MTLEDAAAIY
+387 ITLEDALTIY

>member
-1 VRGEC
+1 M
-6 CEYGRRFNTMMEKLT
+6 TEKLT
-21 LFRTTKRILFGL
+21 LFRTTRRILFGV
-33 GAVEKTGPE
+33 GSVERIGPE
-42 AQLLKAKKVLIITD
+42 AQLLKAKKVLIVTD

-61 VGLLESVEKS
+61 AGLLEGVEKS
-71 LQYVNLP
+71 LQSVNLP
-78 FVIFDGVEPDPKIE
+78 FVIFDGVEPDPRIE
-92 VVEKSVEKAKEEGID
+92 VVEKSVEKAKKEGID

-119 IAKVTSIL
+119 IAKVTSIM
-127 ITNPGKIDSF
+127 ITNTGKIDSF

-143 PNPGVPVILVP
+143 PNPGAPVILIP

-179 IVSPT
+179 IVSAT

-202 SVTAFTGMD
+202 SVTSFTGMD

-216 IEAFYSINATD
+216 IEAYYSINATD

-237 ELISKNLRMAYA
+237 ELLSRNLRMAYA
-249 HGENLVARSNMMEG
+249 HGENLAARSNMMEG

-290 HLAHGLINTLMLPY
+290 HLAHGLTNTLMLPY

-340 VRFVERLSDD
+340 VRFIERLSDD
-350 LRVPRRLRD
+350 IRVPRRLRD
-359 VGIPEDSIPRLAEA
+359 VGIPEDAIPRLAEA

-387 MTLEDAAAIY
+387 VTLEDAIAIY
-397 KSAY
+397 TSAY

>member
-1 VRGEC
+1 M
-6 CEYGRRFNTMMEKLT
+6 TEKLS
-21 LFRTTKRILFGL
+21 LFRTTRRILFGA
-33 GAVEKTGPE
+33 GSAEKTGTE
-42 AQLLKAKKVLIITD
+42 AQLLKAKKALIITD

-61 VGLLESVEKS
+61 AGLLEGIEKS
-71 LQYVNLP
+71 LQSVGIP
-78 FVIFDGVEPDPKIE
+78 FAIFDGVEPDPRIE
-92 VVEKSVEKAKEEGID
+92 VVEKSAEKAKKEGMD

-119 IAKVTSIL
+119 IAKVTSVMVA
-127 ITNPGKIDSF
+127 NPGKIDSF

-143 PNPGVPVILVP
+143 PNLGVPVILIP

-184 LFPEVAIVDPKL
+184 LFPEVALVDPKL
-196 TIGLPP
+196 TVGLPP

-216 IEAFYSINATD
+216 IEACYSVNATG
-227 LSDLLAFRAM
+227 LSDLLAIRAM

-249 HGENLVARSNMMEG
+249 YGENLSARSNMMEG

-290 HLAHGLINTLMLPY
+290 HLAHGLTNTLMLPY

-322 AFGEKVEGIS
+322 AFGEKVEGLS
-332 ELVGAEIA
+332 ELDAAETA
-340 VRFVERLSDD
+340 VKFVERLSDD

-359 VGIPEDSIPRLAEA
+359 VGIPEKAIPGLAEA

-387 MTLEDAAAIY
+387 ISLEDANAIY

>member
-1 VRGEC
+1 M
-6 CEYGRRFNTMMEKLT
+6 TEKLS
-21 LFRTTKRILFGL
+21 LFRTTRRILFGV
-33 GAVEKTGPE
+33 GSAEKTGTE

-61 VGLLESVEKS
+61 AGLLEGIEKS
-71 LQYVNLP
+71 LQSVGIP
-78 FVIFDGVEPDPKIE
+78 FAIFDGVEPDPRIE
-92 VVEKSVEKAKEEGID
+92 VVEKSAEKAKKEGMD

-143 PNPGVPVILVP
+143 PRPGVPAILIP

-179 IVSPT
+179 IVTPH

-196 TIGLPP
+196 TVGLPS

-216 IEAFYSINATD
+216 IEACYSVNATG
-227 LSDLLAFRAM
+227 LSDLLAIRAM

-249 HGENLVARSNMMEG
+249 YGENLSARSNMMEG

-277 AVHAFAYPLGGEF
+277 AVHAFAYPLGAEF
-290 HLAHGLINTLMLPY
+290 HLAHGLTNTLMLPY

-311 GCPYKFAQMAK
+311 GCSYKFATMAK
-322 AFGEKVEGIS
+322 AFGEKVEGLS
-332 ELVGAEIA
+332 ELDAAEAA
-340 VRFVERLSDD
+340 VKFVERLSDD

-359 VGIPEDSIPRLAEA
+359 VGIREDAIPRLAEA

-387 MTLEDAAAIY
+387 ISLEDANAIY

>member
-1 VRGEC
+1 
-6 CEYGRRFNTMMEKLT
+6 MIEKVT
-21 LFRTTKRILFGL
+21 LFRTTRRILFGL
-33 GAVEKTGPE
+33 GAVEKIGEE
-42 AQLLKAKKVLIITD
+42 AQLLKTKKVLIITD

-61 VGLLESVEKS
+61 AGLLENIEKS
-71 LQYVNLP
+71 LQSVGLP
-78 FVIFDGVEPDPKIE
+78 FVIFDGVEPDPRIE
-92 VVEKSVEKAKEEGID
+92 VVEKSVEKAKREGVD

-119 IAKVTSIL
+119 IAKVTSIM
-127 ITNPGKIDSF
+127 ITNHGKIDSF
-137 FGIDLV
+137 FGVDLV
-143 PNPGVPVILVP
+143 PNPGIPLILVP

-170 DTKEKLKKG
+170 DTREKLKKG
-179 IVSPT
+179 IVTPT
-184 LFPEVAIVDPKL
+184 LFPEVALLDPKL

-216 IEAFYSINATD
+216 IEAYYSINSTD
-227 LSDLLAFRAM
+227 LSDLFAYRAM

-290 HLAHGLINTLMLPY
+290 HLAHGLTNTLMLPY

-311 GCPYKFAQMAK
+311 GCPGKFAQMAI
-322 AFGEKVEGIS
+322 AFGEKVERIS
-332 ELVGAEIA
+332 ELVGADIA
-340 VRFVERLSDD
+340 VRFIERLSDD
-350 LRVPRRLRD
+350 IRVPRRLRD
-359 VGIPEDSIPRLAEA
+359 VGIPEDAIPRLAEA

-387 MTLEDAAAIY
+387 ITLEDAIAIY
-397 KSAY
+397 KLAY

>member
-1 VRGEC
+1 
-6 CEYGRRFNTMMEKLT
+6 MEKVT
-21 LFRTTKRILFGL
+21 LFRTTPRILFGP
-33 GAVEKTGPE
+33 GAIEKIGVE
-42 AQLLKAKKVLIITD
+42 AQLLKAKIFLIITD

-61 VGLLESVEKS
+61 AGLLESVKTS
-71 LQYVNLP
+71 LQSIGLP
-78 FVIFDGVEPDPKIE
+78 FVIFDGVEPDPRIE
-92 VVEKSVEKAKEEGID
+92 VVEKSAEKAKKEGVD

-119 IAKVTSIL
+119 IAKITSIL
-127 ITNPGKIDSF
+127 LTNSGKIDGF

-143 PNPGVPVILVP
+143 PNQGMPVILAP

-179 IVSPT
+179 IVSSY
-184 LFPEVAIVDPKL
+184 LFPEVAIIDPKL
-196 TIGLPP
+196 TVGLPP

-216 IEAFYSINATD
+216 IEAYTSINATS
-227 LSDLLAFRAM
+227 LSDLFAISAM
-237 ELISKNLRMAYA
+237 ELISKNIRMAYA
-249 HGENLVARSNMMEG
+249 NGDNLIARSNMMEG
-263 SLLAGIAFANAGVG
+263 SLLAGLSFANAGVG

-290 HLAHGLINTLMLPY
+290 HLAHGLTNTMMLPY

-311 GCPYKFAQMAK
+311 GCPEKFAQMAK
-322 AFGEKVEGIS
+322 AFGEKVES
-332 ELVGAEIA
+332 LSVMDGAEVA
-340 VRFVERLSDD
+340 VKFVERLSDD
-350 LRVPRRLRD
+350 IRVPRRLRD
-359 VGIPEDSIPRLAEA
+359 VGIPENAIPRLAEA

-387 MTLEDAAAIY
+387 ITLEDAIAIY
-397 KSAY
+397 NSAY

>member
-1 VRGEC
+1 MLDRI
-6 CEYGRRFNTMMEKLT
+6 T

-42 AQLLKAKKVLIITD
+42 AQLLKAKKVLLITD
-56 PGVIQ
+56 TGVIQ
-61 VGLLESVEKS
+61 AGLLGSVEKS
-71 LQYVNLP
+71 LHSAGLP
-78 FVIFDGVEPDPKIE
+78 FVIFDGVEPDPRIE
-92 VVEKSVEKAKEEGID
+92 VVEKSVEKAKKEGID

-119 IAKVTSIL
+119 IAKVTSIM
-127 ITNPGKIDSF
+127 ITNTGKIDSF

-143 PNPGVPVILVP
+143 PNPGVPLILIP

-179 IVSPT
+179 VVSAY
-184 LFPEVAIVDPKL
+184 LFPEVAIGDPKL

-216 IEAFYSINATD
+216 IESFYSINATD

-237 ELISKNLRMAYA
+237 ELLSKNIRMAFA
-249 HGENLVARSNMMEG
+249 HGENLVARSNVMEG

-290 HLAHGLINTLMLPY
+290 HLAHGLTNTLMLPY
-304 VMRYNIL
+304 VMRYNIM
-311 GCPYKFAQMAK
+311 GCPSKFAQMAK
-322 AFGEKVEGIS
+322 AFGERVDGIS

-359 VGIPEDSIPRLAEA
+359 VNIPEVAIPRLAEA

-387 MTLEDAAAIY
+387 ITLEDAITIY
-397 KSAY
+397 KAAY